1 MAQPSM
7 VTLAAY
13 VAASLLIAFHGR
25 LASGQKG
32 LDQQEVE
39 PEFSPTVTANCDKGF
54 MVISVLTEQPFDGIL
69 HTRDTSDPR
78 GPKEL
83 RRDPCITYGSGGKN
97 TSLRI
102 SLFPGPDD
110 PLYCGVRRREGTEER
125 SVAISIRVHKAL
137 ELSDDKSYVIT
148 CGKNNFRN
156 ARNELYRVS
165 LGFLDTNK
173 KVHELVIGHQYVLRA
188 SVNGPGGIEG
198 LRVKSC
204 FSFAPNTSEVELI
217 DINGCPKTTFLS
229 AFKYNETSE
238 TADATV
244 SSTFRFPGSNKIN
257 VQCDIVVCQSSR
269 CAPTCP
275 GSSSGSSATKSLPQQ
290 VKDGESAVQ
299 LMAST
304 AVFVVEPGES
314 ASSPIREC
322 TEWRF
327 PWLIGLCI
335 CLAIL
340 LLVMLIVN
348 IFLCSSLTCTC
359 TKTEVEEKEPSEM
372 EDYDPY
378 KVGWAP
384 SSQYGSR
391 TSLNKPGYASGGS
404 TLNSARSVSNGSDHY
419 TIVHSRPNSR
429 YSHHSS
435 KEPLHRAGPGSHLSN
450 GHGHYNSR
458 I

>member
-1 MAQPSM
+1 MGLQR
-7 VTLAAY
+7 
-13 VAASLLIAFHGR
+13 IAPLPWLVLVCFALFTR
-25 LASGQKG
+25 GQ
-32 LDQQEVE
+32 LQQTEDS
-39 PEFSPTVTANCDKGF
+39 EFSPRVTANCDKGF
-54 MVISVLTEQPFDGIL
+54 MLISVLTDEPFNGIV

-83 RRDPCITYGSGGKN
+83 RRDPCITYGSGSRN
-97 TSLRI
+97 TSLKL
-102 SLFPGPDD
+102 SLFPGPED
-110 PLYCGVRRREGTEER
+110 PLYCGVRKREGTEER

-148 CGKNNFRN
+148 CGKNNFKN
-156 ARNELYRVS
+156 ERNEHYRVS
-165 LGFLDTNK
+165 LKFFEAQK
-173 KVHELVIGHQYVLRA
+173 RVHELVVGHQYVLRA
-188 SVNGPGGIEG
+188 GVTGTGEIEG
-198 LRVKSC
+198 MRVKSC
-204 FSFAPNTSEVELI
+204 FSFAVNTSEVELI
-217 DINGCPKTTFLS
+217 DSSGCPKTTFLS
-229 AFKYNETSE
+229 AFKHNQTSE
-238 TADATV
+238 TADALV

-257 VQCDIVVCQSSR
+257 VQCNIVVCQTSK
-269 CAPTCP
+269 CAPTNCP
-275 GSSSGSSATKSLPQQ
+275 GSSGPLTKGSLQQ
-290 VKDGESAVQ
+290 GKDPDDAVQ
-299 LMAST
+299 LLAST
-304 AVFVVEPGES
+304 EVFVVEPGQS
-314 ASSPIREC
+314 SIASPIREC

-359 TKTEVEEKEPSEM
+359 TKTEVEEKEPSEI

-391 TSLNKPGYASGGS
+391 ISLNKPGYTSGGS

-419 TIVHSRPNSR
+419 TTVHSRPNSR

-435 KEPLHRAGPGSHLSN
+435 KEPLHRGPGSQLSN
-450 GHGHYNSR
+450 GHSHYNSR

>member
-1 MAQPSM
+1 MERATATVTSVLLVALCFVM
-7 VTLAAY
+7 VRSQTKQEE
-13 VAASLLIAFHGR
+13 VA
-25 LASGQKG
+25 
-32 LDQQEVE
+32 
-39 PEFSPTVTANCDKGF
+39 EFSPTVTANCDKGF
-54 MVISVLTEQPFDGIL
+54 MTISVLTEEPFNGIL

-78 GPKEL
+78 GIVKEL
-83 RRDPCITYGSGGKN
+83 RRSPCIAYGTGGRN

-102 SLFPGPDD
+102 SLFPTQDD
-110 PLYCGVRRREGTEER
+110 ALYCGVRRKQGTEER

-165 LGFLDTNK
+165 LGFLEEQK
-173 KVHELVIGHQYVLRA
+173 RVHELVMGHHYTLRA
-188 SVNGPGGIEG
+188 SAHGPGETGGIVV
-198 LRVKSC
+198 RSC
-204 FSFAPNTSEVELI
+204 FSFASNTSEEELI
-217 DINGCPKTTFLS
+217 DANGCPKTTFLS
-229 AFKYNETSE
+229 AFKYNETSD

-257 VQCDIVVCQSSR
+257 IQCDIVLCQSSL
-269 CAPTCP
+269 CP
-275 GSSSGSSATKSLPQQ
+275 VSSCGASPDGGGIKSLPQI
-290 VKDGESAVQ
+290 KESDSAVQ

-304 AVFVVEPGES
+304 SVFVVEPGES
-314 ASSPIREC
+314 SMSAPLREC

-378 KVGWAP
+378 KGSWVP

-391 TSLNKPGYASGGS
+391 TSLNKPGYTSGGS

-435 KEPLHRAGPGSHLSN
+435 KEPLHRNGPGSHLSN
-450 GHGHYNSR
+450 GHYNSR

>member
-1 MAQPSM
+1 MERSTPAVISCLLVALCFATVRSQTKQEE
-7 VTLAAY
+7 VT
-13 VAASLLIAFHGR
+13 
-25 LASGQKG
+25 
-32 LDQQEVE
+32 
-39 PEFSPTVTANCDKGF
+39 EFSPTVSANCDKGF
-54 MVISVLTEQPFDGIL
+54 MTISVLTEEPFNGIL

-78 GPKEL
+78 GIVKEL
-83 RRDPCITYGSGGKN
+83 RRSPCIAYGTGGRN

-102 SLFPGPDD
+102 SLFPAQDD
-110 PLYCGVRRREGTEER
+110 PLYCGVRRKAGTEER

-165 LGFLDTNK
+165 LGFLDEQK
-173 KVHELVIGHQYVLRA
+173 KVHELVMGHHYTLRA
-188 SVNGPGGIEG
+188 SAHGPGETGGIVV
-198 LRVKSC
+198 RSC
-204 FSFAPNTSEVELI
+204 FSFASNTSEEELI
-217 DINGCPKTTFLS
+217 DANGCPKTTFLS
-229 AFKYNETSE
+229 AFKYNETSD

-257 VQCDIVVCQSSR
+257 IQCDIVLCQSSR
-269 CAPTCP
+269 CPV
-275 GSSSGSSATKSLPQQ
+275 SSCGASLDGGGTKSLPQI
-290 VKDGESAVQ
+290 KDSDSAVQ

-304 AVFVVEPGES
+304 SVFVVEPGES
-314 ASSPIREC
+314 SLSAPLREC

-378 KVGWAP
+378 KGSWVP

-391 TSLNKPGYASGGS
+391 TSLNKPGYTSGGS

-435 KEPLHRAGPGSHLSN
+435 KEPLHRNGPGSHLSN
-450 GHGHYNSR
+450 GHYNSR

>member
-1 MAQPSM
+1 MESLKTI
-7 VTLAAY
+7 VCSCVLL
-13 VAASLLIAFHGR
+13 VAFC
-25 LASGQKG
+25 SGLTRGQDK
-32 LDQQEVE
+32 QQEVTS
-39 PEFSPTVTANCDKGF
+39 EFTPSVSASCDKGF
-54 MVISVLTEQPFDGIL
+54 MTISVLTDEPFQGIV

-78 GPKEL
+78 GVVKEL
-83 RRDPCITYGSGGKN
+83 RRGPCIAYGTGGRN

-102 SLFPGPDD
+102 SLFPTPEDA
-110 PLYCGVRRREGTEER
+110 LYCGVRKKEGTEER

-165 LGFLDTNK
+165 LGFHEDQK
-173 KVHELVIGHQYVLRA
+173 RVHELVIGHHYTLRA
-188 SVNGPGGIEG
+188 SAHGPGETGGI
-198 LRVKSC
+198 LVRSC
-204 FSFAPNTSEVELI
+204 FSFASNTSEVELI
-217 DINGCPKTTFLS
+217 DANGCPKTSFLS
-229 AFKYNETSE
+229 AFKYNETSD

-257 VQCDIVVCQSSR
+257 VQCDIVLCQSSR
-269 CAPTCP
+269 CPV
-275 GSSSGSSATKSLPQQ
+275 SSCGASPDGGTKSLPQ
-290 VKDGESAVQ
+290 VKDSDSAVQ

-314 ASSPIREC
+314 SLSSPLREC
-322 TEWRF
+322 TEWHF

-378 KVGWAP
+378 KGSWVP

-391 TSLNKPGYASGGS
+391 TSLNKPGYTSGGS

-435 KEPLHRAGPGSHLSN
+435 KEPLHRNGGPGSHLSN
-450 GHGHYNSR
+450 GGHYNSR

>member
-1 MAQPSM
+1 M
-7 VTLAAY
+7 VAVLFAALSF
-13 VAASLLIAFHGR
+13 VVFCCGSSR
-25 LASGQKG
+25 GQ
-32 LDQQEVE
+32 DRQQEE
-39 PEFSPTVTANCDKGF
+39 AEFSPTVTANCDKGF
-54 MVISVLTEQPFDGIL
+54 MVISVLTQEPFHGVL

-83 RRDPCITYGSGGKN
+83 RRDPCIAYGSGEKN

-102 SLFPGPDD
+102 SLFPGPED
-110 PLYCGVRRREGTEER
+110 PLYCGVRRRDGTEER

-165 LGFLDTNK
+165 LGFLDSGK
-173 KVHELVIGHQYVLRA
+173 KVHELVVGHQYTLRA
-188 SVNGPGGIEG
+188 GVSGPGGTEG

-269 CAPTCP
+269 CPVPSCP
-275 GSSSGSSATKSLPQQ
+275 GSPEPGTKSLPQQ
-290 VKDGESAVQ
+290 IKDGDSAVQ

-314 ASSPIREC
+314 SISSPLREC

-435 KEPLHRAGPGSHLSN
+435 KEPLHRNGPGSHLSN
-450 GHGHYNSR
+450 GHYNSR

>member
-1 MAQPSM
+1 MESLKTMIFSCLLLVAFCSG
-7 VTLAAY
+7 LA
-13 VAASLLIAFHGR
+13 R
-25 LASGQKG
+25 GQDK
-32 LDQQEVE
+32 QQEVTS
-39 PEFSPTVTANCDKGF
+39 EFTPSVSANCDKGF
-54 MVISVLTEQPFDGIL
+54 MTISVLTDEPFQGIV
-69 HTRDTSDPR
+69 HTRDTNDPR
-78 GPKEL
+78 GIVKEL
-83 RRDPCITYGSGGKN
+83 RRSPCIAYGTGGRN

-110 PLYCGVRRREGTEER
+110 ALYCGVRKKEGSEER

-165 LGFLDTNK
+165 LGFYEEQK
-173 KVHELVIGHQYVLRA
+173 RAHELVIGHHYMLRA
-188 SVNGPGGIEG
+188 SAHGPGETGGI
-198 LRVKSC
+198 LVRSC
-204 FSFAPNTSEVELI
+204 FSFASNTSEVELI
-217 DINGCPKTTFLS
+217 DANGCPKTSFLS
-229 AFKYNETSE
+229 AFKYNETSD

-257 VQCDIVVCQSSR
+257 VQCDIVLCQSSR
-269 CAPTCP
+269 CPV
-275 GSSSGSSATKSLPQQ
+275 SSCGASPDGGTKSLPQI
-290 VKDGESAVQ
+290 KDSDSAVQ

-304 AVFVVEPGES
+304 SVFVVEPGES
-314 ASSPIREC
+314 SLSSPLREC
-322 TEWRF
+322 TEWHF

-378 KVGWAP
+378 KGSWVP

-391 TSLNKPGYASGGS
+391 TSLNKPGYTSGGS

-435 KEPLHRAGPGSHLSN
+435 KEPLHRNGGPGSHLSN
-450 GHGHYNSR
+450 GGHYNSR